1 MRDELD
7 RRAMATLSGGHMAVD
22 FASGSVPA
30 LLPFFTLK
38 FDLSY
43 TATAV
48 LMLAVL
54 VSSSLVQPFFGL
66 WSDRR
71 GAMWLLPGGV
81 ALAGLATG
89 LAASAPTYPLVA
101 GLVFVAGIG
110 IAAYHPEGAKFA
122 AFASGRKRA
131 SGMSYFN
138 IGGNTGYALGPIVVT
153 PLVLWL
159 GLGGGTLA
167 MVPVL
172 VMATVL
178 LRSLSALRGV
188 APAAAGARRAADGR
202 DDVRAMTLLTIVIAF
217 RSVAWFGLLTFVP
230 LWVVANGGTE
240 GEGGRELSL
249 MLVSGAIGTLVLGPV
264 ADRIGL
270 RRTLVVTQAA
280 LPFLIVV
287 FVAVGGAVGTFAL
300 MLVGLS
306 CVGTFGVTMVLS
318 QLYLPRHVGMA
329 SGLSIGLAM
338 GLGGIAAVLLGVVA
352 DIIDL
357 ETALYLAA
365 AAPAIGCVFS
375 IFLPRP
381 HTVGAPHAEP
391 AAPAIV

>member
-7 RRAMATLSGGHMAVD
+7 RKAMVTLSGGHLAVD
-22 FASGSVPA
+22 FASSSVPA
-30 LLPFFTLK
+30 LLPFLALK

-43 TATAV
+43 TATAA
-48 LMLAVL
+48 LMLSVL
-54 VSSSLVQPFFGL
+54 VSSSLVQPLFGL

-81 ALAGLATG
+81 ALAGLGIA
-89 LAASAPTYPLVA
+89 LAASAPSYALVVV
-101 GLVFVAGIG
+101 LVFVAGIG
-110 IAAYHPEGAKFA
+110 VAAYHPEGAKFA

-159 GLGGGTLA
+159 GLGGGTIA
-167 MVPVL
+167 MIPVL
-172 VMATVL
+172 VFAAILVRAL
-178 LRSLSALRGV
+178 PSLRPLV
-188 APAAAGARRAADGR
+188 PGASTRRAARGA
-202 DDVRAMTLLTIVIAF
+202 DDLRAMSLLTVVIAL

-249 MLVSGAIGTLVLGPV
+249 MLVAGAIGTLLLGPV

-270 RRTLVVTQAA
+270 RRTLLLTQGAMPI
-280 LPFLIVV
+280 LMVV
-287 FVAVGGAVGTFAL
+287 FVAVGGPVGTLAL

-306 CVGTFGVTMVLS
+306 CVGTFGVTIVLS
-318 QLYLPRHVGMA
+318 QLYLPQHVGVA
-329 SGLSIGLAM
+329 AGLAVGLAM
-338 GLGGIAAVLLGVVA
+338 GLGGIAAVALGVLA
-352 DIIDL
+352 DAIDL
-357 ETALYLAA
+357 EAALYVAA
-365 AAPAIGCVFS
+365 AAPAVGCFVCL
-375 IFLPRP
+375 FLPP
-381 HTVGAPHAEP
+381 PVGFTAPQAEP
-391 AAPAIV
+391 ASAAIV